1 MTIEE
6 LESLSNRLTLADE
19 LCRDIKQFR
28 QQIAERQNV
37 LDKLNGPK
45 QFEDMFL
52 FDCAPLQVKLWIT
65 KAELNNMLQDGIGMF
80 RLKIKEAEKELAK
93 L

>member
-19 LCRDIKQFR
+19 LCRDIKQFGKE
-28 QQIAERQNV
+28 IAERQDA
-37 LDKLNGPK
+37 LDKLNDPK
-45 QFEDMFL
+45 QLDEKYL
-52 FDCAPLQVKLWIT
+52 FDCAPLRIKLWIT
-65 KAELNNMLQDGIGMF
+65 KEELNEMFQFGIK
-80 RLKIKEAEKELAK
+80 RLRSKQKKAEKELAG